1 MSPQACDYRQV
12 GNGNSSGGAFHEAAI
27 GLGSNLGQSCAILQA
42 AWQDFQAHPDI
53 FPQALSSPYRSQPID
68 MESANWFVNA
78 AALIRTR
85 LTPYSLLHLLQAIE
99 ARYGRLRNPQ
109 VHGYQDRTLD
119 LDLLLY
125 DELVL
130 HDDHLI
136 IPHPR
141 MERRLF
147 VLAPLAEI
155 AGARSH
161 PLSRKTMSA
170 LCADLKKNVGNQIVE
185 KLSWDKCLPGASP
198 KK

>member
-1 MSPQACDYRQV
+1 MSPQAGDSGQV
-12 GNGNSSGGAFHEAAI
+12 GNGNSSEDEFHEAAI

-42 AWQDFQAHPDI
+42 AWQNLRDHPDI
-53 FPQALSSPYRSQPID
+53 LPQVLSSPYRSHPVD
-68 MESANWFVNA
+68 MDSANWFVNA

-85 LTPYSLLHLLQAIE
+85 LTPHSLLHLLQTIE
-99 ARYGRLRNPQ
+99 VRYGRLRNPQ
-109 VHGYQDRTLD
+109 VHGCQDRTLD

-130 HDDHLI
+130 YDDYLI

-141 MERRLF
+141 MEQRLF
-147 VLAPLAEI
+147 VLEPLAEI
-155 AGARSH
+155 AGNRSH

-185 KLSWDKCLPGASP
+185 KLSWDMCIPGAPP

>member
-1 MSPQACDYRQV
+1 MSSQAGDTGQV
-12 GNGNSSGGAFHEAAI
+12 GNGNSSGGDFHEAAI

-42 AWQDFQAHPDI
+42 AWQDLRAHPDI
-53 FPQALSSPYRSQPID
+53 FPQALSSPYRSHPVD
-68 MESANWFVNA
+68 MNSAHWFVNA

-85 LTPYSLLHLLQAIE
+85 LTPHSLLHLLQAIE
-99 ARYGRLRNPQ
+99 ARHGRLRNPQ
-109 VHGYQDRTLD
+109 VHGCQDRTLD

-130 HDDHLI
+130 YDDYVI

-141 MERRLF
+141 MEQRLF
-147 VLAPLAEI
+147 VLEPLAEI
-155 AGARSH
+155 AGNRSH
-161 PLSRKTMSA
+161 PLSRKTMRA

-185 KLSWDKCLPGASP
+185 KLPWDMCIPGAPP

>member
-1 MSPQACDYRQV
+1 MSLQADDYGQE
-12 GNGNSSGGAFHEAAI
+12 GNGNSFGGEFHEAAI

-42 AWQDFQAHPDI
+42 AWQDLQAHPDI
-53 FPQALSSPYRSQPID
+53 FPRAFSSPYRSQPVEMD
-68 MESANWFVNA
+68 SANWFTNA
-78 AALIRTR
+78 VALFGTR
-85 LTPYSLLHLLQAIE
+85 LTPHSLLHLLQAIE

-109 VHGYQDRTLD
+109 VHGFQDRTLD

-161 PLSRKTMSA
+161 PLSRKMMSA

-185 KLSWDKCLPGASP
+185 KLSWDKCLPGDSP

>member
-1 MSPQACDYRQV
+1 MSPQAGDTVQV
-12 GNGNSSGGAFHEAAI
+12 GNGYFSEGDFHVAAI

-42 AWQDFQAHPDI
+42 AWQDLQAHPDI

-68 MESANWFVNA
+68 MESAHWFVNA

-99 ARYGRLRNPQ
+99 ARYGRTRKPQ
-109 VHGYQDRTLD
+109 VHGCQDRTLD

-130 HDDHLI
+130 HDHHLI

-141 MERRLF
+141 MEQRLF
-147 VLAPLAEI
+147 VLAPLTEI
-155 AGARSH
+155 AGDRNH

>member
-1 MSPQACDYRQV
+1 MSPQAGDSGQV
-12 GNGNSSGGAFHEAAI
+12 GNGNSSEDEFHEAAI

-42 AWQDFQAHPDI
+42 AWQNLQAHPDI
-53 FPQALSSPYRSQPID
+53 FPRALSSPYRSQPID
-68 MESANWFVNA
+68 MDSANWFVNA

-85 LTPYSLLHLLQAIE
+85 LTPHSLLHLLQTIE
-99 ARYGRLRNPQ
+99 ARHGRLRNPQ
-109 VHGYQDRTLD
+109 VHGCRDRTLD
-119 LDLLLY
+119 LDLLFY

-130 HDDHLI
+130 YDDYLI

-141 MERRLF
+141 MEQRLF
-147 VLAPLAEI
+147 VLEPLAEI
-155 AGARSH
+155 AGNRSH

-185 KLSWDKCLPGASP
+185 KLSWDMCIPGAPP